1 MGNRDPFVV
10 ENGGA
15 IVIPRGYFPGMG
27 NRSGNG
33 DLHTLTFG
41 VPHEECARE
50 LHTLARQT
58 GVQLRGFRQMS
69 IAEIARST
77 GLTKD
82 EVRRAK
88 ERETGEVFTFLGASP
103 AKIRSFCQFAYQ
115 RGFSVRRGGRFWHFA
130 SGCDKGLACS
140 VLTDLFQ
147 LSWGKPVHTIALGDS
162 PNDLL
167 MLQLADSPILMP
179 LLDGSF
185 DQEITSRIPSI
196 THASKTASQ
205 GWGPAVLRAL
215 RVSKQLAHPADAKR
229 SLKTPRRRSRRV
241 KTRTDSAHRGQRSRT
256 KVDSR
261 KTSRRKLPLSLRKS
275 SNDQRSRALSA

>member
-1 MGNRDPFVV
+1 MGNHDPFVV

-27 NRSGNG
+27 NRSGKG

-50 LHTLARQT
+50 LRKLARQT
-58 GVQLRGFRQMS
+58 GVQVRGFRQMS

-88 ERETGEVFTFLGASP
+88 ERETGEVFTFLGASQ
-103 AKIRSFCQFAYQ
+103 AKIRSFSQLAYQ

-147 LSWGKPVHTIALGDS
+147 LSWGQQVHTIALGDS

-185 DQEITSRIPSI
+185 DKEITARIPSI
-196 THASKTASQ
+196 ARASKTASQ
-205 GWGPAVLRAL
+205 GWGAAVFRAL
-215 RVSKQLAHPADAKR
+215 RVSKKPAHRAEHKS
-229 SLKTPRRRSRRV
+229 SLQARTEGAGRA
-241 KTRTDSAHRGQRSRT
+241 KTRTESAHRGRSRT
-256 KVDSR
+256 KVNSR
-261 KTSRRKLPLSLRKS
+261 KTSRRKQPASLRKN
-275 SNDQRSRALSA
+275 SNAERSRVLSA